1 MFIRYEY
8 NDGSFHLEAWIGKK
22 RENPIKGFVGAMPKK
37 MFRESLEELI
47 RLLHQPLPQGQEETG
62 NKVITIQVPD
72 HGKCAVPAMILSI
85 LGIVVG
91 LLLSPLGGIVLGG
104 LGISF
109 GQKARSSSKS
119 NIGRAAVILGTI
131 AMVAAIIGYVI
142 NLIFAFTFIF

>member
-1 MFIRYEY
+1 M
-8 NDGSFHLEAWIGKK
+8 
-22 RENPIKGFVGAMPKK
+22 
-37 MFRESLEELI
+37 
-47 RLLHQPLPQGQEETG
+47 
-62 NKVITIQVPD
+62 PD

-104 LGISF
+104 LGITF
-109 GQKARSSSKS
+109 GQKARSSSKN

-131 AMVAAIIGYVI
+131 AMVAAIIGYII